1 MAWQLIAAAAAPYVA
16 KGIGQALNKP
26 KEEDFKPQT
35 KYMEKYL
42 SHLKGITTD
51 REAQHLAMQPALR
64 TIGAESRKT
73 KQELGYQAEKAGIT
87 GSGIE
92 AQMKLS
98 AGQGTQQALA
108 QASATAAANQAA
120 INRRTGEQVAGVAAG
135 IEQEKERAAEAF
147 KQAKSQWKQE
157 NIQLGLEA
165 ASSLAGAGL
174 KSSYQAGQA
183 EAFTQSVQGFEGQ
196 AERMKELGMSPTLI
210 AEEAKLYQGRMWN
223 VAENLSK
230 EGIPFNPYSQNLDDL
245 INTPKFKQWQATQE
259 GGAGAGEIAQDPSD
273 IVSGMLPT
281 GEKPQTPTVS
291 FEDDPTLALEQ
302 DMPEIPIEQE
312 PLTDIPEFG
321 KLAAIPKTPTYL
333 FRLYP
338 DPLF

>member
-1 MAWQLIAAAAAPYVA
+1 MAWQLIAAQAAPYIA

-120 INRRTGEQVAGVAAG
+120 INRRTG
-135 IEQEKERAAEAF
+135 
-147 KQAKSQWKQE
+147 
-157 NIQLGLEA
+157 
-165 ASSLAGAGL
+165 
-174 KSSYQAGQA
+174 
-183 EAFTQSVQGFEGQ
+183 
-196 AERMKELGMSPTLI
+196 
-210 AEEAKLYQGRMWN
+210 
-223 VAENLSK
+223 
-230 EGIPFNPYSQNLDDL
+230 
-245 INTPKFKQWQATQE
+245 
-259 GGAGAGEIAQDPSD
+259 
-273 IVSGMLPT
+273 
-281 GEKPQTPTVS
+281 
-291 FEDDPTLALEQ
+291 
-302 DMPEIPIEQE
+302 
-312 PLTDIPEFG
+312 
-321 KLAAIPKTPTYL
+321 
-333 FRLYP
+333 
-338 DPLF
+338 

>member
-1 MAWQLIAAAAAPYVA
+1 MAWQLIAAQAAPYIA

-73 KQELGYQAEKAGIT
+73 KQELGYQAEKTGVA

-147 KQAKSQWKQE
+147 KQAKKGWKQE

-165 ASSLAGAGL
+165 ASS
-174 KSSYQAGQA
+174 
-183 EAFTQSVQGFEGQ
+183 
-196 AERMKELGMSPTLI
+196 
-210 AEEAKLYQGRMWN
+210 
-223 VAENLSK
+223 
-230 EGIPFNPYSQNLDDL
+230 
-245 INTPKFKQWQATQE
+245 
-259 GGAGAGEIAQDPSD
+259 
-273 IVSGMLPT
+273 
-281 GEKPQTPTVS
+281 
-291 FEDDPTLALEQ
+291 
-302 DMPEIPIEQE
+302 
-312 PLTDIPEFG
+312 
-321 KLAAIPKTPTYL
+321 
-333 FRLYP
+333 
-338 DPLF
+338 